1 LEIIKFLADKLARKI
16 GMSAVAA
23 RGLIKLSIKDK
34 YGPFKPYEQL
44 TYGDL
49 EQMIEDS
56 LKKRLEE
63 IEIDNLEDLITFLK
77 TELNE
82 NQSLITMGAV

>member
-1 LEIIKFLADKLARKI
+1 MEIIKFLADKLASRI
-16 GMSAVAA
+16 GMSPVAA

-34 YGPFKPYEQL
+34 FGPFKPIEQL

-49 EQMIEDS
+49 DQMIEDS

-63 IEIDNLEDLITFLK
+63 IEIENLEEIIRYLK
-77 TELNE
+77 TELSE